1 VKLMKKFK
9 KGNVIL
15 RAHTPAKER
24 ELLARG
30 FEEVKKPRR
39 KKTDAAPS
47 DE

>member
-1 VKLMKKFK
+1 MMKKFK

-30 FEEVKKPRR
+30 FEEVKP
-39 KKTDAAPS
+39 KKKKKKAAS
-47 DE
+47 SK